1 LGMHSALLIIDMQN
15 DYIAGWTV
23 GARERLTAAIA
34 SVIARARTQGIP
46 IVWITTEFRE
56 DLSDAF
62 LEMKNKN
69 LRLVIEGT
77 KGAGIVAELEP
88 CPTDLR
94 ITKKR
99 YSAFHATGLDDLIE
113 DIGAT
118 RLIMVGI
125 NTHACIRM
133 SAIDAYQRDL
143 DVILIEEAVGSYD
156 ADHAQSSLDYMRDKI
171 ATIVTLVAIDTV
183 LT

>member
-1 LGMHSALLIIDMQN
+1 MHSALLIIDMQN

-23 GARERLTAAIA
+23 GPRERLTAAIA

-69 LRLVIEGT
+69 ARLVIEGT

-88 CPTDLR
+88 SPTDFR

-99 YSAFHATGLDDLIE
+99 YSAFHATGLDDLIQ
-113 DIGAT
+113 DLQAT
-118 RLIMVGI
+118 RLIMGI

-143 DVILIEEAVGSYD
+143 DVILIEEAIGSYD

-171 ATIVTLVAIDTV
+171 ATIVPLAAIDTV